1 MAMTAPLDS
10 RTPLRSASLRSD
22 SLRSAPVH
30 PPSSRVRADR
40 PSPVSPATIGSSP
53 VSVNAVTAALLALA
67 IVVAF
72 VMFGAG
78 AAANDPLTPVSAD
91 SEVVDAIEI
100 YVVQPGDT
108 LWDIA
113 GRITSADGD
122 RRDVVDHLK
131 QIAGGADL
139 EIGQPIVIDHAA
151 LG

>member
-10 RTPLRSASLRSD
+10 SNPLRSASLQSD
-22 SLRSAPVH
+22 SRPST
-30 PPSSRVRADR
+30 SSRVRADR
-40 PSPVSPATIGSSP
+40 SSPVAPATIGSSA
-53 VSVNAVTAALLALA
+53 VSVNAVSAALLALA

-113 GRITSADGD
+113 GRITPADGD
-122 RRDVVDHLK
+122 RRHVVDHLK

-139 EIGQPIVIDHAA
+139 EIGQRIVIDHAA
-151 LG
+151 IG